1 MLKLP
6 CALIAITLPLAAQ
19 DRAIPDKSIDVE
31 RSTITIHVGKAG
43 LLSAA
48 GHDHWVNA
56 PISSGTINESA
67 PRVEFTVQTA
77 KMRVKPD
84 PKVDAK
90 TEAQIQ
96 KDLEEMT
103 LETQKYPG
111 IRFQSTH
118 IEKTT
123 DEGRDEWRV
132 DGTLS
137 LHGVSKPVRVSVKR
151 EGDAYATRTV
161 LKQTDFG
168 IKPISVGGGTI
179 KVKNEIE
186 IEFQIYTRR
195 P

>member
-1 MLKLP
+1 MLRLFP
-6 CALIAITLPLAAQ
+6 ILLATLIPLAAQ
-19 DRAIPDKSIDVE
+19 DRSIDVE
-31 RSTITIHVGKAG
+31 RSTVTIHVGKAG

-48 GHDHWVNA
+48 GHEHWVTA
-56 PISSGTINESA
+56 PISSGAINDSNA
-67 PRVEFTVQTA
+67 PRVEFTVETA

-96 KDLEEMT
+96 KDMEEMT
-103 LETQKYPG
+103 LETARYRE
-111 IRFQSTH
+111 IAFQSSH
-118 IEKTT
+118 IEKAA
-123 DEGRDEWRV
+123 EGEWRV

-137 LHGVSKPVRVSVKR
+137 LHGVSKPIRLNVRR
-151 EGDAYATRTV
+151 DGDAFTGRTI

-168 IKPISVGGGTI
+168 IKPISIGGGAI

-186 IEFQIYTRR
+186 IEFRIYAR

>member
-1 MLKLP
+1 MKRSAVLGSS
-6 CALIAITLPLAAQ
+6 ALFLTVAAAALAQESA
-19 DRAIPDKSIDVE
+19 IDVQ

-103 LETQKYPG
+103 LETQKYPE

-132 DGTLS
+132 D
-137 LHGVSKPVRVSVKR
+137 
-151 EGDAYATRTV
+151 
-161 LKQTDFG
+161 
-168 IKPISVGGGTI
+168 
-179 KVKNEIE
+179 
-186 IEFQIYTRR
+186 
-195 P
+195 

>member
-1 MLKLP
+1 MLKLS
-6 CALIAITLPLAAQ
+6 CALIAITFPLAAQ
-19 DRAIPDKSIDVE
+19 DRAIRDQSIDVE

-56 PISSGTINESA
+56 PISSGIVNDSPV
-67 PRVEFTVQTA
+67 PRVEFAVETA
-77 KMRVKPD
+77 KMKVKPD

-90 TEAQIQ
+90 TEANIQ
-96 KDLEEMT
+96 KDMEEIT
-103 LETQKYPG
+103 LETQKYPE

-118 IEKTT
+118 VEKAG
-123 DEGRDEWRV
+123 EEWKV

-137 LHGVSKPVRVSVKR
+137 VHGVSKPIRLSVKR
-151 EGDAYATRTV
+151 DGDAYTGRII

>member
-6 CALIAITLPLAAQ
+6 YALIAISIPLAAQ
-19 DRAIPDKSIDVE
+19 DRASNIDVE

-56 PISSGTINESA
+56 PISSGTIDDSA
-67 PRVEFTVQTA
+67 TPRVEFTVATA

-90 TEAQIQ
+90 TEATIQ
-96 KDLEEMT
+96 KDMEEMT
-103 LETQKYPG
+103 LETKSYPE
-111 IRFQSTH
+111 IRFQSMH
-118 IEKTT
+118 AEKTG
-123 DEGRDEWRV
+123 EEWKV
-132 DGTLS
+132 DGTLA
-137 LHGVSKPVRVSVKR
+137 LHGVSKPIRLVVKR
-151 EGDAYATRTV
+151 DGEAYTGRVV

>member
-1 MLKLP
+1 MPILKLA
-6 CALIAITLPLAAQ
+6 CVLVAIALPLAAQ
-19 DRAIPDKSIDVE
+19 DRAIPDHSIDVE

-48 GHDHWVNA
+48 GHEHWVNA

-67 PRVEFTVQTA
+67 PRVAFTVETA

-103 LETQKYPG
+103 LETQKYPE

-118 IEKTT
+118 IDKTG
-123 DEGRDEWRV
+123 EEWKV

-137 LHGVSKPVRVSVKR
+137 LHGVSKPVQIGVKR
-151 EGDAYATRTV
+151 EGDAYTERTI
-161 LKQTDFG
+161 LKQT
-168 IKPISVGGGTI
+168 
-179 KVKNEIE
+179 
-186 IEFQIYTRR
+186 
-195 P
+195 